1 MNFKNKKIYI
11 LIFLLIID
19 GYNILVNIFFYLNIY
34 IIKKLNRNILVE
46 IDFSNYSL
54 GGPGNFLKGIY
65 KVLPFSSNNCSFI
78 PFSYINYL

>member
-1 MNFKNKKIYI
+1 MKIIWFKNKI
-11 LIFLLIID
+11 
-19 GYNILVNIFFYLNIY
+19 NIR
-34 IIKKLNRNILVE
+34 KWNILVE